1 MNERERERE
10 RITIVAHSHGPFV
23 GADGRLVDP
32 LDDSQLDRLLE
43 DALEGSEEPRLLLID
58 RLLNKLRIRREV

>member
-1 MNERERERE
+1 MNEREREKV
-10 RITIVAHSHGPFV
+10 TILAHSHGPFV
-23 GADGRLVDP
+23 GPDGRLIDP

-43 DALEGSEEPRLLLID
+43 EALEDDDEPRLLLVD